1 MLFLGWCL
9 PPFSFLCGPLDPSLA
24 PNIENKKTCWSLDWI
39 KGTSTYIWQMFC
51 RKLPFNQ
58 NPLSWLPV
66 GSSFGFFSTDD
77 CYAKV
82 QKVEER
88 LSALG
93 NCIACNDYV
102 GRERKGKSVTVSLG
116 KFTAKGRG
124 GWTPKHWG
132 SWTTIGINHH
142 SMQGYLTLW
151 HIELLGLTIGVNHSK
166 WEVALGSLT

>member
-24 PNIENKKTCWSLDWI
+24 SNIENKKPVDHWI
-39 KGTSTYIWQMFC
+39 GLREHLHIFGRCSVGNFPLTKIHWVDCQLG
-51 RKLPFNQ
+51 LP
-58 NPLSWLPV
+58 SV
-66 GSSFGFFSTDD
+66 FFFTDD
-77 CYAKV
+77 YYAKV

-116 KFTAKGRG
+116 KFSAKGRG

>member
-24 PNIENKKTCWSLDWI
+24 SNIEKYIRRCSVGNFPL
-39 KGTSTYIWQMFC
+39 TS
-51 RKLPFNQ
+51 FNQ

-66 GSSFGFFSTDD
+66 GSSFVFFFTDD

-116 KFTAKGRG
+116 KCSAKGRV

-151 HIELLGLTIGVNHSK
+151 YIGVNYWS
-166 WEVALGSLT
+166 EPF